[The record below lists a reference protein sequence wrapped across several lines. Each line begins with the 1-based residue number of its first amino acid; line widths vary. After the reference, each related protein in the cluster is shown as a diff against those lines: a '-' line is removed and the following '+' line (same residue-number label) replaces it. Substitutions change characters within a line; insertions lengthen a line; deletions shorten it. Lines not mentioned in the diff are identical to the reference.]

1 VVRDALLLKLT
12 YWSCT
17 SDKRLL
23 RLLNRFSGV
32 PNSPPHIVEKKD
44 RIPILKN
51 ISEPI
56 SRKAW
61 QLKLEEKDSSMAS
74 QDSW

>member
-1 VVRDALLLKLT
+1 MP
-12 YWSCT
+12 S
-17 SDKRLL
+17 SQ
-23 RLLNRFSGV
+23 
-32 PNSPPHIVEKKD
+32 PHIAEKKD
-44 RIPILKN
+44 RMPIFKN

-61 QLKLEEKDSSMAS
+61 QSKFEEKDSSMAS